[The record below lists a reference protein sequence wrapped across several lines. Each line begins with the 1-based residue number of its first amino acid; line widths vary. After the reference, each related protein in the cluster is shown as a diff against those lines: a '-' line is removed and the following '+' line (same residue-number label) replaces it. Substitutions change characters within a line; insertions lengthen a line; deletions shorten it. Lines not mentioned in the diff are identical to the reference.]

1 MGANTLLN
9 ASSVEEE
16 CGGAFFSEVVSFW
29 LERFFHLEKNLF
41 YWCDVQQGTF
51 TLVRNLL
58 FWAEV
63 AFVVILLQSLAQK
76 LIQLLVKLK

>member
-29 LERFFHLEKNLF
+29 LERFFHF
-41 YWCDVQQGTF
+41 YWCSVQQGTF